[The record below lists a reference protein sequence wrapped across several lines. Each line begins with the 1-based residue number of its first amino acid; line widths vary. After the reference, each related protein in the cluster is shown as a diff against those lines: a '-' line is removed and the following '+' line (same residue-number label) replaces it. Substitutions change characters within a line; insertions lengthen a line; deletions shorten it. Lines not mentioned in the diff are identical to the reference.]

1 MTPAKPSTSS
11 SDRPENLTDRI
22 YSRLRQDICG
32 FQLIPG
38 ERFTET
44 EIANRMQAS
53 RTPVREAL
61 NRLQQNGFVE
71 VHFRSGWQVKSF
83 DLPQFEQLYDVRTI
97 LELATVD
104 RLCAGAAM
112 PILDRLAH
120 TWFTDPANRLT
131 DPVAVCALDESFHGQ
146 LVEASGNTELARIHQ
161 DITERIRII
170 RHLDFTQ
177 QARVDITYEEHAEIL
192 HLILDGKANH
202 ARALLRTHI
211 EDSKAEIRKITL
223 HMLQK
228 VRSGAA

>member
-1 MTPAKPSTSS
+1 MTSAKNLQST

-32 FQLIPG
+32 FQLVPG

-44 EIANRMQAS
+44 EIANRMQPS

-97 LELATVD
+97 LEVATVD
-104 RLCAGAAM
+104 RLCECSAI
-112 PILDRLAH
+112 PILDRLSH
-120 TWFTDPANRLT
+120 TWFIDPAERVN
-131 DPVAVCALDESFHGQ
+131 DPVALCALDESFHGQ
-146 LVEASGNTELARIHQ
+146 LVEASGNTELARIHH

-177 QARVDITYEEHAEIL
+177 QARVDITYEEHAQIL
-192 HLILDGKANH
+192 HLILDGKADA
-202 ARALLRTHI
+202 ARTLLRTHI

-228 VRSGAA
+228 AKNGAA